1 MLREPVAYDTDARG
15 ACQMTRHLLIDT
27 DPGID
32 DALAILLALRSPDAR
47 VEAVTTVAGN
57 VPVDRA
63 TTNALRILAVA
74 APDPMPPLAE
84 GAATPLKRGLVTA
97 AHVHGQDGLG
107 NLERFV
113 EPDGRPRYPEP
124 AHALEMRS
132 GPEVILDMA
141 DRWGPELTI
150 VMLGPLTN
158 LALALQRDPRRLGR
172 IGRVVVMGGAVAVPG
187 NITPAAEFNIYVDPE
202 AAALVL
208 ESGLEIELIP
218 LDVTRRVVLAQ
229 AALTDR
235 LRRCS
240 DRVARFILD
249 FTLHGFAFGAEREGG
264 GIVLHDPL
272 AMAVALDPS
281 LVAFEALHVDV
292 ECDGKLTR
300 GLTVADRREI
310 PSHRK
315 RAPTCRVAMDVDAGR
330 VLALILE
337 RLCPVSA

>member
-1 MLREPVAYDTDARG
+1 
-15 ACQMTRHLLIDT
+15 MTRHLLIDS

-32 DALAILLALRSPDAR
+32 DALAILLALRSSDAR

-57 VPVDRA
+57 VSVDRA
-63 TTNALRILAVA
+63 TANARRILAVA
-74 APDPMPPLAE
+74 APDPPPPLAG
-84 GAATPLKRGLVTA
+84 GAPAPLKRALVTA
-97 AHVHGQDGLG
+97 HQVHGQDGLG

-113 EPDGRPRYPEP
+113 EPSGRPRYPEP
-124 AHALEMRS
+124 TYAIEMRS
-132 GPEVILDMA
+132 GPEVILDAA
-141 DRWGPELTI
+141 DRWGAELTI
-150 VMLGPLTN
+150 VALGPLTN
-158 LALALQRDPRRLGR
+158 LALALQQDPRRLGR
-172 IGRVVVMGGAVAVPG
+172 AGRIVVMGGAIAVPG
-187 NITPAAEFNIYVDPE
+187 NITPAAEFNFYVDPE
-202 AAALVL
+202 AAAAVL
-208 ESGLEIELIP
+208 EAGLAVELVP

-229 AALTDR
+229 TALTER

-281 LVAFEALHVDV
+281 LVTLEPVCVEV
-292 ECDGKLTR
+292 ECEGRLTR
-300 GLTVADRREI
+300 GLSLADRREI

-315 RAPTCRVAMDVDAGR
+315 RASTCRVAVDVDVER
-330 VLALILE
+330 VLEMVLE

>member
-1 MLREPVAYDTDARG
+1 
-15 ACQMTRHLLIDT
+15 MTRHLVIDS

-32 DALAILLALRSPDAR
+32 DALAILLALRSSDAR

-57 VPVDRA
+57 VAVDRA
-63 TTNALRILAVA
+63 TANARRILAVA
-74 APDPMPPLAE
+74 APDAPPPLAA
-84 GAATPLKRGLVTA
+84 GAPAPLKRALVTA
-97 AHVHGQDGLG
+97 GHVHGQDGLG

-124 AHALEMRS
+124 AHAIEMRS
-132 GPEVILDMA
+132 GPEVILDAA
-141 DRWGPELTI
+141 DRWRADLTI
-150 VMLGPLTN
+150 VALGPLTN
-158 LALALQRDPRRLGR
+158 LALALQQDPRRLARAGR
-172 IGRVVVMGGAVAVPG
+172 IVVMGGAIGVPG
-187 NITPAAEFNIYVDPE
+187 NVTPAAEFNFYVDPE
-202 AAALVL
+202 AAAVVL
-208 ESGLEIELIP
+208 DAGLPVELIP

-240 DRVARFILD
+240 DLVARFILD

-281 LVAFEALHVDV
+281 LVTFEPTCVEV
-292 ECDGKLTR
+292 ECEGRLTR
-300 GLTVADRREI
+300 GMALADRREI

-315 RAPTCRVAMDVDAGR
+315 RAPTCRVAVDVDAER
-330 VLALILE
+330 VLRLVLE
-337 RLCPVSA
+337 RLCPASA